1 MSSPSEPTYFC
12 SIHKECTGLHD
23 PFVCRVIP
31 AALLW
36 LSKQKQQ
43 RPHFM
48 APPGLVDALLT
59 QALHDSHEFEQAGYM
74 SDFCDYVSFNYIS
87 YFDAVY
93 LDQPADL
100 APLQRYVQLLRTA
113 DHGKAEYARDL
124 LRFFIEGQTNKA

>member
-1 MSSPSEPTYFC
+1 MASAPTYFC

-36 LSKQKQQ
+36 MSKQKKE
-43 RPHFM
+43 RVNFM
-48 APPGLVDALLT
+48 SPPGLVDALLT
-59 QALHDSHEFEQAGYM
+59 QALRDSHEFEQLGLM
-74 SDFCDYVSFNYIS
+74 GDFCDYVAFNYND

-100 APLQRYVQLLRTA
+100 TALRRYASLLRAA
-113 DHGKAEYARDL
+113 DVGQAEYARDL
-124 LRFFIEGQTNKA
+124 LCYFVESQRNKA